1 LVAGSGA
8 IVRRLLIPA
17 RGRLPQVSL
26 AAGRPRRRAIPRPTR
41 ASRPACRCSL
51 STAALRAKLS
61 APCTRWP
68 TAASD
73 KEPATQSSRAMGAKE
88 TGNRPAEE
96 AQEGLAHKLVLGLGL
111 GFLDAPDA
119 RACTGCGICQRGAQP
134 SAADTRDIFSATPR
148 GPSRA
153 ARPAARQD
161 AARAARQR
169 DSCAAASPQLL
180 PTSCARPH
188 APLRAPPPLS
198 GAPRLPQAL
207 APVACAGSGA
217 CSARQRTGRARHRRM
232 PHGMAGG
239 VCSTRQCDRGG
250 ARGRRACAPASPVR
264 PSQRRCGLVDEKG
277 RWL

>member
-1 LVAGSGA
+1 MHG
-8 IVRRLLIPA
+8 VRH
-17 RGRLPQVSL
+17 
-26 AAGRPRRRAIPRPTR
+26 
-41 ASRPACRCSL
+41 
-51 STAALRAKLS
+51 LS
-61 APCTRWP
+61 AGG
-68 TAASD
+68 AAIGGRYARHLFSD
-73 KEPATQSSRAMGAKE
+73 
-88 TGNRPAEE
+88 
-96 AQEGLAHKLVLGLGL
+96 
-111 GFLDAPDA
+111 
-119 RACTGCGICQRGAQP
+119 
-134 SAADTRDIFSATPR
+134 
-148 GPSRA
+148 A
-153 ARPAARQD
+153 ARPVARQDAARQD

-264 PSQRRCGLVDEKG
+264 PSQEGAVLLTKKEGGSNGGEFFPLANILSGSSHEQLKARTNTHGFSI
-277 RWL
+277 